1 MTTSKSDPK
10 SDSKS
15 GSKAASAD
23 VDETVD
29 APPVAPIAEPAT
41 EAPSVIADP
50 SESTDDPGPPS
61 DVGGP
66 QTVAIPK
73 SRLVQEA
80 GAFLGVSAATAAG
93 ALAELDD
100 DHELTVDE
108 ARKALASFG
117 VEL

>member
-1 MTTSKSDPK
+1 MTTSKSDSK
-10 SDSKS
+10 SDSK
-15 GSKAASAD
+15 ASAD
-23 VDETVD
+23 TDEAVY
-29 APPVAPIAEPAT
+29 APPVAPLAEPAT
-41 EAPSVIADP
+41 EAPSVITDP
-50 SESTDDPGPPS
+50 SESSDGPGPPS
-61 DVGGP
+61 DDVGGP

-73 SRLVQEA
+73 SRMVQEA

-93 ALAELDD
+93 ALADMDD